1 MTEEEQAHETEQEH
15 EEHGE
20 REQEDTVQRIS
31 NLLDELIDAQHQ
43 VQDTSAEK
51 EMLRRSHGEPPAT
64 QRVAF
69 NDIEELAQYNERRAQ
84 HAGEFEEVTN
94 RHQGAM
100 RRYEAAVEEVK
111 EVLPTGSSVFHIY
124 EGEGERAGR
133 YQIARWGGADDEG
146 RVIRA

>member
-1 MTEEEQAHETEQEH
+1 MTEEEQKHETGQEH

-20 REQEDTVQRIS
+20 REQDTVERIS

-43 VQDTSAEK
+43 LQDTRAE
-51 EMLRRSHGEPPAT
+51 EEVFRDSHGEPPAT

-69 NDIEELAQYNERRAQ
+69 NDVEELAQYNERREQYAS
-84 HAGEFEEVTN
+84 ELEEVAN
-94 RHQGAM
+94 RHQEAI

-111 EVLPTGSSVFHIY
+111 EVLPAGSSVFHNY
-124 EGEGERAGR
+124 EGEGEHAGR
-133 YQIARWGGADDEG
+133 YQIARWGGADDEV

>member
-1 MTEEEQAHETEQEH
+1 MTEEEQEH

-20 REQEDTVQRIS
+20 REQDTVQHIS

-43 VQDTSAEK
+43 VQDTRAEE
-51 EMLRRSHGEPPAT
+51 EMFRDAHGEPPAT

-69 NDIEELAQYNERRAQ
+69 HDIEELAQYNERRAQ
-84 HAGEFEEVTN
+84 YAGELEEVTN
-94 RHQGAM
+94 RHQEAI

-111 EVLPTGSSVFHIY
+111 EVLPTGSSVFHNY

-133 YQIARWGGADDEG
+133 YQIARWGGADDEV